1 MMRKGVLLATISLA
15 LTAAAAFAFGH
26 ASASN
31 RRHVYTG
38 RPGDTFRVP
47 AAATRC
53 TVATEVRAVEL
64 LCRHEPSPRYSVVYF
79 SDGLYVYRNGKPDN
93 PVFATKTP

>member
-1 MMRKGVLLATISLA
+1 VLLATTGLA
-15 LTAAAAFAFGH
+15 VAASAVFAFGH

-31 RRHVYTG
+31 RGHVYTG
-38 RPGDTFRVP
+38 RPGDTFEVP

-53 TVATEVRAVEL
+53 TVTTEARAVEL

-93 PVFATKTP
+93 PVFAAKRP